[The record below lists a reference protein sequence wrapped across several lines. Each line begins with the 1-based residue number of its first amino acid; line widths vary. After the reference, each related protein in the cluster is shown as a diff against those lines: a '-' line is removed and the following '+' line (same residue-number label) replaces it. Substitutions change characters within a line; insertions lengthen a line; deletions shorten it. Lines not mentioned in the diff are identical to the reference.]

1 MIHLAGLP
9 RKLAVSSLAK
19 SSMAKSSLAVSGLI
33 LFALLFALIGLVPKV
48 GAGYLADTDSATKL
62 HPDFEPYAYALASDD
77 PQEPILGPI
86 ETITPTV
93 TLTISVTVPGF
104 TPGTVYITGN
114 QPELGDWD
122 PGAIPMTQSEAD
134 TWTVTLDFL
143 ENTLLAFNFG
153 RGSEETEETENDG
166 NTPVPSREVTVTYGV
181 DGTQSESFTVANW
194 RDPIVVNH
202 FPVDGASSLHI
213 DTPISASWS
222 QAMGVGTDFQVIGL
236 DGPISGTF
244 TYYVNTYT
252 YVFTPSHL
260 LSVGESYTATV
271 AEQTDAGGDS
281 QQVSTQFS
289 FDTLVP
295 TSVELVALRER
306 PTIADSWWWVSWP
319 WLMVLLTA
327 VSLSG
332 LVWIK
337 RRKRQAI
344 PID

>member
-1 MIHLAGLP
+1 MMIQPKRLP
-9 RKLAVSSLAK
+9 RKLAVGSLAE
-19 SSMAKSSLAVSGLI
+19 SSLAVNGLI
-33 LFALLFALIGLVPKV
+33 LFALLFGLMGMATPAA
-48 GAGYLADTDSATKL
+48 AGYLADTDSAPDL
-62 HPDFEPYAYALASDD
+62 DLDFEHEVYAFASND
-77 PQEPILGPI
+77 PQEPVPGPI
-86 ETITPTV
+86 ETILPTV

-104 TPGTVYITGN
+104 SQGTVYITGN

-122 PGAIPMTQSEAD
+122 PGAVPMTESGAD

-143 ENTLLAFNFG
+143 ENTFLAFNFG
-153 RGSEETEETENDG
+153 RGSEETEETETDG
-166 NTPVPSREVTVTYGV
+166 NTPAPSRQVTVTYGL
-181 DGTQSESFTVANW
+181 DGTQSETFTVANW

-202 FPVDGASSLHI
+202 FPADGASSLPI

-222 QAMGVGTDFQVIGL
+222 QAMGVGTDFQVVGP
-236 DGPISGTF
+236 DGAISGTF

-260 LSVGESYTATV
+260 LSVGETYTATV
-271 AEQTDAGGDS
+271 VGQTDAGGDS
-281 QQVSTQFS
+281 QQVATQFS

-295 TSVELVALRER
+295 TSVALVALGER
-306 PTIADSWWWVSWP
+306 STIADSWWWVSWP

-327 VSLSG
+327 VSLAG